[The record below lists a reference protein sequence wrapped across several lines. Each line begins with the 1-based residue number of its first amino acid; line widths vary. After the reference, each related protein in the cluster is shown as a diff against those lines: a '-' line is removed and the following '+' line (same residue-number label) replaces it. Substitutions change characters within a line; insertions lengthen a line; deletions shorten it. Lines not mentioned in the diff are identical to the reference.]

1 LLHVLSLGYSCQ
13 VVSTGASDWLERL
26 VSEVTCNV
34 LMGMLNPAY
43 RKVSTTSCMILTRY
57 LWQERHC
64 S

>member
-1 LLHVLSLGYSCQ
+1 
-13 VVSTGASDWLERL
+13 VSTGASDWLERL